1 MGNLLDKVNKMGAES
16 VTPEEFK
23 ETWGVT
29 QEAAVGG
36 MMKFIRRQRFEA
48 KAMEGKERC
57 ERVLARLK
65 ELIAQGTERAAQL
78 TDLLTVR
85 YPALQFRN
93 LDELTEEQKEQIAE
107 DVELLRLL
115 DEESSSSEEIIDK
128 R

>member
-1 MGNLLDKVNKMGAES
+1 MGTLLDKVNKMGAES

-65 ELIAQGTERAAQL
+65 ELLAQGTERAAQL

-115 DEESSSSEEIIDK
+115 DEEESED
-128 R
+128 